1 MTNSEDTTAA
11 DNLSTINSASKV
23 TDSSYSSNGAYH
35 QNQLGGNSQKESCV
49 VDHVSSNGTGNG
61 VWNGTS
67 EMNGDITHSHRID
80 DNTSRSTMVSTLL
93 DTNIKASSLHQP
105 SLPTLPFRLICGETL
120 ELKCDTTEG
129 VLALTNYRLFIQGK
143 DTNFNIPI
151 GVIEQVE
158 NRDIFFL
165 HVSGKDARCIRC
177 TFPNNETATETMKR
191 IQAAIGSLKRI
202 EDTFAYT
209 FFQKSQDDTLE
220 DVKSQLGLELDPFPS
235 AKERFDMEIKRM
247 EFNVQGPWR
256 ISDENKDYD
265 LCNSYPTHIIVPSN
279 MTKKQ
284 LEQVACFRSARRFP
298 AVVWRHR
305 GNGAV
310 ISRCSQ
316 PEVGWFGWRSAED
329 EELVQNIVIACADNS
344 KMTSHASETTMK
356 PERIRIEDSDDNSSN
371 DTHNGSLLSMEL
383 VPEQPNVKKL
393 LILDA
398 RSYTTAVANRARG
411 GGCECLE
418 YYPRCEIQFM
428 NLANIHSI
436 RKSFMNVRQLC
447 TMGADQSNSWYSQLE
462 SCKWLQHMSG
472 LMKAAVTVVTAIEV
486 EGRPV
491 MVHCSDGWDRTPQ
504 IVALAEILLDPY
516 YRSLEG
522 FQVLVEREW
531 LDFGHKFA
539 DRCGQ
544 PVGSEDANERCPV
557 FLQWLDC
564 LHQLIR
570 QFPTAFEFNL
580 TYLVKL
586 AQHTYSNL
594 FGTFICNTAKERQA
608 CGLERLTHSVWRFL
622 RAPANAQKFRN
633 NLYLYCDKVL
643 WPSCEVRDL
652 VLWSQVYLG
661 YENPPSQTAEILN
674 PSQESSPAPSVAADC
689 EMNDRMN
696 ACKTLNKNKTRSCED
711 LHLPNPGGLQRRQ
724 SDPNLSDS
732 FHAGDSSCDIE
743 DDYDDAVPLKTSTP
757 MTRSPTKINNFIDQ
771 NISGYSADDSST
783 GINQLNDFEDSENDD
798 TEPNSESKSESTVIS
813 IAKLDPKSIE
823 SSTDTLVPDTIGLP
837 DTAESAKIRNERIMK
852 TDLTKTR
859 ESSCI
864 GQRGKTD
871 CVVST
876 AGIMPESSVVSKRK
890 PEGVEPVSKQYT
902 SNNILPEDVIARS
915 KPKSDKVI
923 NEPLLSEMENGAL
936 PEQGPSLHCEVCA
949 TSRKLLRETYLSS
962 SVHGNVNSANNHF
975 TASTSVISPSNGI
988 IVTGSGSASKFSSYN
1003 TPMHSRTPSTG
1014 IPATPD
1020 ENGTLCRLDR
1030 QGLQDIT
1037 LGASYTSIK
1046 SAFDV
1051 DGLLSLHDEVQN
1063 RLNMI
1068 VSGYKGQI
1076 EILQRELQLT
1086 RDALMK
1092 QVCHKCTHHMSERP
1106 DDVASVGDSLASGEH
1121 QSVGHESQ
1129 SSEISW
1135 EAVDEKDTRPPLWLP
1150 DYAVTNCMGCEAS
1163 FWLGRRKHHCRSCGK
1178 IFCADCSDQT
1188 ITIPSE
1194 QFFTPVRVCT
1204 VCFQRLASHSSENVP
1219 GPVSSIPN
1227 GNHASN
1233 TDEPSLQTNSHSRNV
1248 QYANQNGCD
1257 HSKAGCSHSSSNAH
1271 SCACT
1276 TTVPSSKGLNHS
1288 SKEVEPSLHRQPS
1301 HSNGLPSESCCGV
1314 EEKSKFVQ
1322 CYVNQTNLPRNS
1334 SSKLPSPNDITTHHH
1349 ATTKQD

>member
-1 MTNSEDTTAA
+1 MTNSEDTSAA

-23 TDSSYSSNGAYH
+23 TDSSYSSAGAYH
-35 QNQLGGNSQKESCV
+35 QHQLGGSSQKESCV
-49 VDHVSSNGTGNG
+49 VDHVGSNGTGDG
-61 VWNGTS
+61 AWNGTN
-67 EMNGDITHSHRID
+67 EMNGDIPLSQRID
-80 DNTSRSTMVSTLL
+80 DSTSRCTTVSTLHE
-93 DTNIKASSLHQP
+93 TNVKPSSHQ
-105 SLPTLPFRLICGETL
+105 TLPFRLICGE
-120 ELKCDTTEG
+120 KVVHQSDTTEG
-129 VLALTNYRLFIQGK
+129 VLALTNYRLFIQGN

-177 TFPNNETATETMKR
+177 TFPNNDTATETMKR
-191 IQAAIGSLKRI
+191 IQIAIGSLKRI

-209 FFQKSQDDTLE
+209 FFEKSQDDSLE
-220 DVKSQLGLELDPFPS
+220 DVKAQLGLELESFPS

-256 ISDENKDYD
+256 ISDENKEYD

-316 PEVGWFGWRSAED
+316 PEVGWFGWRSGED
-329 EELVQNIVIACADNS
+329 EELVQNIVLACADNS
-344 KMTSHASETTMK
+344 KMTSHPSEATLK
-356 PERIRIEDSDDNSSN
+356 PERIRIEDSDDNSSS
-371 DTHNGSLLSMEL
+371 DTHNGSLLSMEY

-472 LMKAAVTVVTAIEV
+472 LMKAAVTVVTAIEM
-486 EGRPV
+486 EARPV

-544 PVGSEDANERCPV
+544 PFGSEDANERCPV

-564 LHQLIR
+564 LHQLIS

-594 FGTFICNTAKERQA
+594 FGTFLCNTAKERQA

-757 MTRSPTKINNFIDQ
+757 VKMSPNKMNYSANT
-771 NISGYSADDSST
+771 SGYSADTSST
-783 GINQLNDFEDSENDD
+783 GINLLNDFEDSENDD
-798 TEPNSESKSESTVIS
+798 TEPNSESKSESTVVS

-837 DTAESAKIRNERIMK
+837 DSSDSGGKLRNERIMK
-852 TDLTKTR
+852 TDLTKPR
-859 ESSCI
+859 ESSCV

-871 CVVST
+871 CVVNN
-876 AGIMPESSVVSKRK
+876 AGIGPDISVVSKRK
-890 PEGVEPVSKQYT
+890 PEGVEPTLKQCT
-902 SNNILPEDVIARS
+902 SNNLSPEDLIIRS
-915 KPKSDKVI
+915 KAKSDTVI
-923 NEPLLSEMENGAL
+923 NEQLLAEMENGGP
-936 PEQGPSLHCEVCA
+936 PEQGSSLHCEVCA
-949 TSRKLLRETYLSS
+949 TSRKLLSRDTYLSA
-962 SVHGNVNSANNHF
+962 SVHGNVNSSNNNII
-975 TASTSVISPSNGI
+975 TSTSVISPSNGI
-988 IVTGSGSASKFSSYN
+988 IATGSGIASKFSSYN

-1014 IPATPD
+1014 VPATLD
-1020 ENGTLCRLDR
+1020 DHMAQLRLDK
-1030 QGLQDIT
+1030 QQLQDIT
-1037 LGASYTSIK
+1037 LGASYTSIR

-1150 DYAVTNCMGCEAS
+1150 DYAVTNCMGCEAG

-1194 QFFTPVRVCT
+1194 QFFTPVRVCE

-1233 TDEPSLQTNSHSRNV
+1233 TDEPSLQTNSHGRNV

-1271 SCACT
+1271 SSCVCSA
-1276 TTVPSSKGLNHS
+1276 TVPSKGVNHS
-1288 SKEVEPSLHRQPS
+1288 SKEVEPSLHHQNS
-1301 HSNGLPSESCCGV
+1301 NSNGLPSESCCGA

-1322 CYVNQTNLPRNS
+1322 CYVNQTDLPRNS
-1334 SSKLPSPNDITTHHH
+1334 SSKPIDISTHR